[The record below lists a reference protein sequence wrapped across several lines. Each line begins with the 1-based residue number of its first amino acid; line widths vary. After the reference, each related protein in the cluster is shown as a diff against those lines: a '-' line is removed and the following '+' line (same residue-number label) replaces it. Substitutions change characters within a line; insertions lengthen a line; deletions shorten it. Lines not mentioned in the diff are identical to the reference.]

1 MYDFLDKRYAR
12 ALYEIAKTKN
22 KVEEFLSDL
31 YEICEVLDKNKKL
44 LKLLKHP
51 EISINRKKEI
61 FSNLFKGKIDEELLT
76 FLYIVIEKGR
86 ILYLREKLNQ
96 LEEIYLE
103 ELNTIKGTVKTKIPL
118 TTKQYDDL
126 VEKLERK
133 YNKIVLLETKIDEDI
148 IGGIYINI
156 NNQIIDGTINKQ
168 YEDLRN
174 KLLKENK

>member
-61 FSNLFKGKIDEELLT
+61 FSNLFKGKIDDELLT

-133 YNKIVLLETKIDEDI
+133 YNKTVLLETKIDEGI

>member
-61 FSNLFKGKIDEELLT
+61 FSNLFKGKIDDELLT

-118 TTKQYDDL
+118 TTKEYDDL
-126 VEKLERK
+126 VEKLEKK
-133 YNKIVLLETKIDEDI
+133 YNKTVLLETKIDEDI

-168 YEDLRN
+168 YEELRN